1 MIVLDTNVVSELMRL
16 EPDPEVL
23 AWMELQVPAQVFTTA
38 VTKAE
43 VMFGIETMPIG
54 KRRLLLEKS
63 ANRTFWVN
71 FSMRILP
78 FDSGAA
84 ELYAAIAAHRRS
96 LGKPISYP
104 DAQIAAIV
112 RSHPGATL
120 ATRDTADFDR
130 CGINLINPWLVNPR
144 GR

>member
-16 EPDPEVL
+16 DPNRDVL
-23 AWMELQVPAQVFTTA
+23 AWMEAQVPARVFTTA

-43 VMFGIETMPIG
+43 VLFGIETMPIG
-54 KRRLLLEKS
+54 RRRLLLEKS
-63 ANRTFWVN
+63 ANRTFGVN

-84 ELYAAIAAHRRS
+84 EFYAVIGAHRRS
-96 LGKPISYP
+96 QGRPISYP

-112 RSHPGATL
+112 LSRGATL
-120 ATRDTADFDR
+120 ATRNTKDFAH
-130 CGINLINPWLVNPR
+130 CGIKLVNPW
-144 GR
+144 GE